1 MTEKEAKLEQA
12 IRQVAKTKRLIA
24 EQQQRIE
31 KLRAA
36 RISTVDAEHT
46 LQVLCG
52 SLLLLERYERFVREN
67 TLKNEN

>member
-31 KLRAA
+31 KLRSA

-46 LQVLCG
+46 LQVLYG

-67 TLKNEN
+67 TLKEN